1 MALPLVSDT
10 SVAPPTSSS
19 RLDATDS
26 LHLRLSDSEPS
37 LDESLEPVVGP
48 IISGNRTPAR
58 RKRASS
64 SETPVPIKLVTI
76 RKQTTIP
83 ENPQPEKQE
92 SRPALRIKLDIPPAP
107 KKPKLKLLQKID
119 NIVDAAIIA
128 ESERTADKNLQTAE
142 KRLQL
147 LAKPLCRDM
156 PKHPLSHAHDQK

>member
-10 SVAPPTSSS
+10 HVAPPTSSS

-26 LHLRLSDSEPS
+26 LHLRLSDSELS
-37 LDESLEPVVGP
+37 INESLEPVVAP
-48 IISGNRTPAR
+48 IVSGNRTPAR

-76 RKQTTIP
+76 RKPATIP
-83 ENPQPEKQE
+83 ENPPPIKQE
-92 SRPALRIKLDIPPAP
+92 SKPALRIKLDIPPAP

-119 NIVDAAIIA
+119 NLVDAAIIA
-128 ESERTADKNLQTAE
+128 ESERTADKNLRTAE

-147 LAKPLCRDM
+147 LAKPLVYDLL
-156 PKHPLSHAHDQK
+156 KHPLDPAHDPR